1 MHGCGVFSEQTALS
15 DKDRSRMLRLDLA
28 SVCFVRKDKNV
39 YRFKGFDS
47 ALCGDNM
54 NSLEQLVN
62 VWMEEEHPRIRHMCQ
77 SVRGEHILL
86 SFVYEETRELEQR
99 VAAQTQTALP
109 RYFEEDFIDDR
120 PTGGRIPATPPP
132 MH

>member
-1 MHGCGVFSEQTALS
+1 MFSRQTAPA
-15 DKDRSRMLRLDLA
+15 DKNNVHYSGADFAPVCLA
-28 SVCFVRKDKNV
+28 RKDEDV

-47 ALCGDNM
+47 ARCGDSM

-62 VWMEEEHPRIRHMCQ
+62 IWMEEEHPRIRHMCQ

-109 RYFEEDFIDDR
+109 RYFEEDFVDDR